1 MKLYFKSGTK
11 KRLVFDTVR
20 KTWNDN
26 FCYLGGWKNYIKIS
40 LQDYKNLL
48 ERLEADGFLYDEN
61 F

>member
-11 KRLVFDTVR
+11 KRLAFDTVW
-20 KTWNDN
+20 KTWNNN